1 MDDDGDDDVN
11 FKLKLVC
18 NQPSQKINQG
28 SYQQSTRTMHRCK
41 STCDSQ
47 GKCMMM
53 CLRPVGAAVL
63 FSASCLVKDPQQ
75 AKARCL
81 RGGVQHFTKAAML
94 VPHQKSQKMNC
105 LNSIC
110 S

>member
-1 MDDDGDDDVN
+1 MDDDDVN

-18 NQPSQKINQG
+18 NLPTQPENIWIKAVTS
-28 SYQQSTRTMHRCK
+28 SRHARCK
-41 STCDSQ
+41 QTCDSQ

-63 FSASCLVKDPQQ
+63 FSPSCLVKDPQQ

-110 S
+110 SWS